1 MDRPP
6 DDIIITVVGID
17 PGLAATGVAV
27 VKGAGLCVSSFS
39 YGAIK
44 TSPGQKLQDRLNV
57 IYSGLVSVIESEHP
71 NLMVVEDVFSVEK
84 FPQSGITLGKVTG
97 VILLAGCRKNIPVM
111 EVSVREA
118 KQVLTGSGRAGKKQL
133 EESIRRRLNHSM
145 PIKPDHASDAM
156 ALAMIGLFRWDHPF
170 RYDRI
175 S

>member
-1 MDRPP
+1 MESPSDG
-6 DDIIITVVGID
+6 IITVVGID

-27 VKGAGLCVSSFS
+27 VRGSGLRVSGFS

-44 TSPGQKLQDRLNV
+44 TTPCQKLPERLNA
-57 IYSGLVSVIESEHP
+57 IYSGLLLVMETEQP
-71 NLMVVEDVFSVEK
+71 DLMVVEDVFSSPK

-133 EESIRRRLNHSM
+133 EESVRRRLNHSK
-145 PIKPDHASDAM
+145 PIKPNHASDAM
-156 ALAMIGLFRWDHPF
+156 ALAMIGLFRWGNSF
-170 RYDRI
+170 SETRGLL
-175 S
+175 